1 MIFACQVALIVTG
14 ADHFVPME
22 VVVELEVA
30 AAAAEVAA
38 FQALYQTPYELDPE
52 GLAEDSFPWAAL
64 GS

>member
-1 MIFACQVALIVTG
+1 MTG